1 MAGSKSD
8 DNALMY
14 LPLGGAGEIGMN
26 CYLYGYGPRKQR
38 KWLMVDLGLTF
49 PGPSEP
55 GVDVILPDLTFIAE
69 QSDACVGIVLTHA
82 HEDHFG
88 AVIDLWPSIQVPVYA
103 TPFTATL
110 LKAKLAEYGRG
121 LEIPIHEVELDS
133 RFDIGPFNVELITV
147 AHSIPEPNAVCIRTP
162 ETTVLHTGD
171 WKLDPDPVAGKPTNI
186 ERLKELGEEGVDVLV
201 CDSTNV
207 FRDGVSPSE
216 AEIAKSLKEVIGN
229 CDGRVAVTTFAS
241 NVARMKSIAEAAA
254 ANDRRLV
261 VAGRAMQRMIGVA
274 LETGYLPKGFKFL
287 DQDDYGYQPRDKV
300 LLLCTGSQGESRAAV
315 ARIASDTHPH
325 ITLTSGDT
333 MVFSSRT
340 IPGNEKS
347 VGSVLNSLAGQGIN
361 LITDNEALVHVT
373 GHPRRDE
380 LKEIYNWVKPKLL
393 VPMHGEMR
401 HMREHVRFAEAN
413 GIPKGMLVRNGDLAQ
428 LSADK
433 PKVVDEFPTGRIFR
447 DGRLMLSADDRSVS
461 DRRKLSYVGICVVSI
476 VVSGKGE
483 VLIDPDLVLDGIPE
497 FNRDGKAIDDVAYTA
512 IDGALESIP
521 KQRRRNVETIE
532 KAVSRAARN
541 AIADAWG
548 KKPICKVM
556 VSVI

>member
-1 MAGSKSD
+1 MAGSKTD

-69 QSDACVGIVLTHA
+69 QSEACVGIVLTHA

-88 AVIDLWPSIQVPVYA
+88 AVIDLWPSLEVPIYA

-121 LEIPIHEVELDS
+121 LEIPIHEVELNS
-133 RFDIGPFNVELITV
+133 RFDIGPFNVEMITV
-147 AHSIPEPNAVCIRTP
+147 AHSIPEPNALCIRTP

-171 WKLDPDPVAGKPTNI
+171 WKLDPDPVAGEPTNI
-186 ERLKELGEEGVDVLV
+186 SRLKEIGEEGVDVLV

-216 AEIAKSLKEVIGN
+216 AEIAKSLSEVIGG

-241 NVARMKSIAEAAA
+241 NVARMKSIAEAAN

-274 LETGYLPKGFKFL
+274 VETGYLPKGFTFL

-315 ARIASDTHPH
+315 ARIAADTHPH
-325 ITLTSGDT
+325 ITLTAGDT

-347 VGSVLNSLAGQGIN
+347 VGAVLNSLAGQGIN

-373 GHPRRDE
+373 GHPRREE
-380 LKEIYNWVKPKLL
+380 LKQIYDWVKPKLL

-401 HMREHVRFAEAN
+401 HLREHVRFAEAN
-413 GIPKGMLVRNGDLAQ
+413 GIAKGMLVRNGDLAQ
-428 LSADK
+428 LSGNK
-433 PKVVDEFPTGRIFR
+433 PRVIDDFPTGRIFR
-447 DGRLMLSADDRSVS
+447 DGRLMLGAQDRSVS
-461 DRRKLSYVGICVVSI
+461 DRRKLSHVGICVVSV
-476 VVSGKGE
+476 VVSPKGDI
-483 VLIDPDLVLDGIPE
+483 LIDPDLVLDGIPE
-497 FNRDGKAIDDVAYTA
+497 FNKEGKAIDDLAYTA
-512 IDGALESIP
+512 VDGALESIP
-521 KQRRRNVETIE
+521 KTRRKNVETIE